1 LRKLRQYFRS
11 MTRTTRVAMTFAVLA
26 LAGCVTALAVT
37 VEDVTQHNGL
47 STTDPSHLRFFT
59 DHRTSALVD
68 AAKAI
73 TELGAAPLLAMVAV
87 VAAIALWWRGE
98 RMMVAVA
105 PGIALG
111 VAATIAGVTKQVVG
125 RARPPLG
132 VRLVSETE
140 PSFPSGHATD
150 SAAFYIALALV
161 VAVFVWRRPLAR
173 LAVTV
178 AGVLATAAIGLSRL
192 ELGVHW
198 PTDVLAGWAL
208 GTTAALVVVLGVAAL
223 SRVTPSTT
231 DVRSPRARVVAFLNV
246 RRSVGRHPSAATTS
260 R

>member
-1 LRKLRQYFRS
+1 
-11 MTRTTRVAMTFAVLA
+11 MTRTTRIVLGLAMLA
-26 LAGCVTALAVT
+26 LAGCASALAVT

-47 STTDPSHLRFFT
+47 ATTDPSHLRLFT

-68 AAKAI
+68 GAKAI
-73 TELGAAPLLAMVAV
+73 TELGAAPLLALLA
-87 VAAIALWWRGE
+87 VAATAALWWRGQ
-98 RMMVAVA
+98 RVIVAVA
-105 PGIALG
+105 PAIALG
-111 VAATIAGVTKQVVG
+111 FAATIASVAKQMVG
-125 RARPPLG
+125 RARPPLSL
-132 VRLVSETE
+132 RLVSETE

-173 LAVTV
+173 VAVTV
-178 AGVLATAAIGLSRL
+178 AGVLTTTAIGLSRL

-223 SRVTPSTT
+223 SRAVPPTAPVS
-231 DVRSPRARVVAFLNV
+231 SLRARVVVVLNA
-246 RRSVGRHPSAATTS
+246 RRSAGSHPSVAAST